1 MDILVS
7 VKHLKVRLRIL
18 RIALGEEL
26 KVLNFVIVVHLLSHI
41 QLFAI
46 PWDTACQASLSLTIF
61 CSLLKLISVE
71 LVILSNHLILC
82 LPPSPPSFN
91 LSQHQNL
98 F

>member
-18 RIALGEEL
+18 RIALEEEL

-46 PWDTACQASLSLTIF
+46 PWVTACQASLSLTISW
-61 CSLLKLISVE
+61 SLLKLISVE
-71 LVILSNHLILC
+71 LGLSNHLILC